1 MLSRLSALCW
11 LLAVLLGSSRGF
23 AADDAEWFKERI
35 EPILI
40 NRCFEC
46 HSHQTGKQRGG
57 LTLDSR
63 SGWATGGDSGPALVA
78 GKPDES
84 LIINAV
90 RHRDNDLKMPPDKKL
105 PDAEI
110 ALLEEWVKRGAP
122 DPRVID
128 PAKKPTAKDWWAT
141 KPLVRPTT
149 AVRGSAAIDG
159 FITAELEKHKLTLQP
174 EADRRTL
181 LRRLTFDLWGLP
193 PTREELA
200 DFINDTNPQAVEK
213 VVDRLLASPRYAERM
228 TRHWLDIVRF
238 GESHGFGMDL
248 PRHNAWPYRDYLL
261 TSFNVDKP
269 YARFVQEQIAAD
281 VLFADNPSLI
291 AALGFLAG
299 GPFNQS
305 ALVEQ
310 VDGTECKKIAL
321 NLDRDDMVSNVAT
334 TFLSITLHCARCHD
348 HKFDPVTQSD
358 YYRMQAVFA
367 GVVRGD
373 REYDADPSIVAQR
386 QQWTTA
392 RSKLESSGD
401 VAALNESER
410 AVLTQKLAAWRQAA
424 EQQERGWQTVEGMI
438 TAESAE
444 TVVKKLPDGSYL
456 FEGKLAETD
465 AYTVTLEPKFALP
478 IEALTGLRL
487 DVLTD
492 DSLPHKGPGRQPQN
506 GNLTVTEMKVSAV
519 TVAAPDKPVALKI
532 SRAVADF
539 NQQDWGVE
547 KSLDGNPGT
556 GWGIHPQEGRSHAA
570 VYEFAEPLV
579 LKDLAKIVVRIEQ
592 TSGRSH
598 LVGRLR
604 LAVTNTPKPA
614 DVVPMS
620 PDQRSVVAG
629 QLAADEKNLWKTV
642 GPRLV
647 DDILKALPPK
657 QVVWAIGSKIAP
669 LRNYRPPVEPY
680 PIHILQRGDFK
691 KPTLLVAPGGIDG
704 LPSLRPDFEI
714 VELKQEGERRAA
726 LAHWL
731 TDERN
736 PLTWRSIANRVW
748 RWHFGKGLVE
758 TPNDFGRMGGS
769 PSHPE
774 LLDWLAC
781 ELRDGGG
788 SLKSLHRQ
796 IVLSA
801 TYRQSVGSSRLATAI
816 TSEADAKNSVAKPTS
831 NEIAADIDAD
841 NRLLWRQ
848 NRQRLDSE
856 QLRDTILAV
865 SGRLDVSM
873 HGPSVKQFNMTTHD
887 PLRSPIIDYD
897 GFDPDSAPS
906 RRRAVYRFLFRNVN
920 DPLLESFDA
929 VDPSLSV
936 PQRAETTTPL
946 QALSLF
952 NNRFVLRHC
961 EHLAERL
968 QQETADPRSQIERA
982 FELLVAR
989 LPNDSERDAL
999 LAYSAEHGLANT
1011 CRVLLNCNEFLFVE

>member
-1 MLSRLSALCW
+1 MTNQRGCIVMLVIASW
-11 LLAVLLGSSRGF
+11 LGVAPLLV
-23 AADDAEWFKERI
+23 ADDAEWFKERI
-35 EPILI
+35 EPIFI
-40 NRCFEC
+40 NHCLDC
-46 HSHQTGKQRGG
+46 HSHQAGKLKGG

-63 SGWATGGDSGPALVA
+63 SGWVTGGDSGPAVVP

-84 LIINAV
+84 LLIKAV

-105 PDAEI
+105 SDTHI
-110 ALLEEWVKRGAP
+110 ALLEEWIKRGAP
-122 DPRVID
+122 DPRVLD
-128 PAKKPTAKDWWAT
+128 PAKKVMSTEWWAT
-141 KPLVRPTT
+141 QPLVKPN
-149 AVRGSAAIDG
+149 VRGQGSAVIDA
-159 FITAELEKHKLTLQP
+159 FIQAELAKRKLKPSP

-200 DFINDTNPQAVEK
+200 DFSDDSDPQALEK
-213 VVDRLLASPRYAERM
+213 VVDRLLASPRYGERM
-228 TRHWLDIVRF
+228 TRHWLDVVRF

-248 PRHNAWPYRDYLL
+248 PRFNAWPYRDYLL
-261 TSFNVDKP
+261 ASFNSDKP

-291 AALGFLAG
+291 PALGFLAG

-334 TFLSITLHCARCHD
+334 TILSITLHCARCHD
-348 HKFDPVTQSD
+348 HKFDPLTQTD

-373 REYDADPSIVAQR
+373 RDFDADPALANQR

-392 RSKLESSGD
+392 RSKLEALGD
-401 VAALNESER
+401 ITALSDSER
-410 AVLTQKLAAWRQAA
+410 GVLAQRMTAWRQAV
-424 EQQERGWQTVEGMI
+424 EQQERGWQTI
-438 TAESAE
+438 DAAIAAESPE
-444 TVVKKLPDGSYL
+444 TLINKLADGSFR

-465 AYTVTLEPKFALP
+465 AYTVTIEPKFSRP
-478 IEALTGLRL
+478 IDTLTGLRL

-492 DSLPHKGPGRQPQN
+492 ETLPFKGPGRQPSN
-506 GNLTVTEMKVSAV
+506 GNLTVTEFKISAV
-519 TVAAPDKPVALKI
+519 TTTTPDKPRAVKI
-532 SRAVADF
+532 SRAIADF

-547 KSLDGNPGT
+547 KSLDDNVGT
-556 GWGIHPQEGRSHAA
+556 GWGIHPQEGRSHVA
-570 VYEFAEPLV
+570 VYELAEPLALQNV
-579 LKDLAKIVVRIEQ
+579 EKIVVRIEQ

-598 LVGRLR
+598 LVGRLK
-604 LAVTNTPKPA
+604 LAVTNVPKPA

-620 PDQRSVVAG
+620 PDQRTNAID
-629 QLAADEKNLWKTV
+629 QLAADSVKLWKSV

-657 QVVWAIGSKIAP
+657 QTVWAVGSQIAP

-680 PIHILQRGDFK
+680 PIHILQRGDVK
-691 KPTLLVAPGGIDG
+691 RPTLLVAPGG
-704 LPSLRPDFEI
+704 LQHMPSLRADFEI
-714 VELKQEGERRAA
+714 VELKQEGERRAQ

-731 TDERN
+731 TDTRN
-736 PLTWRSIANRVW
+736 PLTWRSIANRMW
-748 RWHFGKGLVE
+748 RWHFGRGLVE
-758 TPNDFGRMGGS
+758 TSNDFGRMGGS

-788 SLKSLHRQ
+788 SLKSLHRT

-801 TYRQSVGSSRLATAI
+801 AYRQSVGCGREMRADGSRRDAVRVDPR
-816 TSEADAKNSVAKPTS
+816 SE
-831 NEIAADIDAD
+831 IDAD
-841 NRLLWRQ
+841 NRFIWRQ
-848 NRQRLDSE
+848 NRQRLDAE
-856 QLRDTILAV
+856 QLRDAILAT
-865 SGRLDVSM
+865 SGRLDLTM
-873 HGPSVKQFNMTTHD
+873 NGPSAKQFNMTIHD
-887 PLRSPIIDYD
+887 AARSPLIDYD
-897 GFDPDSAPS
+897 GFDPDSTPS

-920 DPLLESFDA
+920 DPLLETFDA

-968 QQETADPRSQIERA
+968 QQEAADPRGRIERA
-982 FELLVAR
+982 VELLLAR
-989 LPNDSERDAL
+989 FPSEGETQAL
-999 LAYSAEHGLANT
+999 TDYAAEHGLANT
-1011 CRVLLNCNEFLFVE
+1011 CRVLLNCNEFLFID

>member
-1 MLSRLSALCW
+1 MTKQHGCIGMLVIASWLGVARLL
-11 LLAVLLGSSRGF
+11 V
-23 AADDAEWFKERI
+23 ADDAEWFKERI
-35 EPILI
+35 EPIFVNHCL
-40 NRCFEC
+40 EC
-46 HSHQTGKQRGG
+46 HSHETGKLKGG

-63 SGWATGGDSGPALVA
+63 SGWATGGDSGPAVVP

-84 LIINAV
+84 LLIKAV
-90 RHRDNDLKMPPDKKL
+90 RHRDNDLKMPPEKKL
-105 PDAEI
+105 SDAHI

-122 DPRVID
+122 DPRILD
-128 PAKKPTAKDWWAT
+128 PAKKVASTEWWAT
-141 KPLVRPTT
+141 QPLVKPNV
-149 AVRGSAAIDG
+149 AGQGSAVVDT
-159 FITAELEKHKLTLQP
+159 FIKAKLEKHNLNP
-174 EADRRTL
+174 SPAADRRTL

-193 PTREELA
+193 PTREELT
-200 DFINDTNPQAVEK
+200 DFIHDSDPQAVEK
-213 VVDRLLASPRYAERM
+213 VVDRLLASPRYGERM
-228 TRHWLDIVRF
+228 TRHWLDVVRF

-248 PRHNAWPYRDYLL
+248 PRFNAWRYRDYLL
-261 TSFNVDKP
+261 AAFNSDKP

-281 VLFADNPSLI
+281 VLFADTPALI
-291 AALGFLAG
+291 PALGFLAG

-348 HKFDPVTQSD
+348 HKFDPLTQTD

-367 GVVRGD
+367 GVARGD
-373 REYDADPSIVAQR
+373 RDFDADPALASQR
-386 QQWTTA
+386 QQWTAA
-392 RSKLESSGD
+392 RNKLEATGD
-401 VAALNESER
+401 ITSLSDSER
-410 AVLTQKLAAWRQAA
+410 GVLTQKLTAWRQAVERQ
-424 EQQERGWQTVEGMI
+424 EQGWQTVEAAI
-438 TAESAE
+438 AAESPE
-444 TVVKKLPDGSYL
+444 TLIQKLPDGSYRV
-456 FEGKLAETD
+456 EGKLAETD
-465 AYTVTLEPKFALP
+465 TYTVSLEPKFPMP
-478 IEALTGLRL
+478 IETLTGLRL
-487 DVLTD
+487 EVLTD
-492 DSLPHKGPGRQPQN
+492 SSLPFNGPGRQPSN
-506 GNLTVTEMKVSAV
+506 GNLTVTELKISAV
-519 TVAAPDKPVALKI
+519 TRTTPNTPQALKI

-570 VYEFAEPLV
+570 VYELAEPLA
-579 LKDLAKIVVRIEQ
+579 LKDVAQIIVRIEQ

-598 LVGRLR
+598 LVGCLK
-604 LAVTNTPKPA
+604 LAVTNGLKPA

-620 PDQRSVVAG
+620 PDQRTA
-629 QLAADEKNLWKTV
+629 AADQLTADSVKQWKSV

-647 DDILKALPPK
+647 DDILNALPPK
-657 QVVWAIGSKIAP
+657 QTVWAIGSQIAP

-680 PIHILQRGDFK
+680 PIHILQRGDVK
-691 KPTLLVAPGGIDG
+691 RPTLLVAPGG
-704 LPSLRPDFEI
+704 LQHVPSLRPDFEL
-714 VELKQEGERRAA
+714 VELKQEGERRAQ

-731 TDERN
+731 TDTRN
-736 PLTWRSIANRVW
+736 PLTWRSIANRMW
-748 RWHFGKGLVE
+748 RWHFGRGLVE

-788 SLKSLHRQ
+788 SLKSLHRT

-801 TYRQSVGSSRLATAI
+801 AYRQAVGRRRVVQIDGSHHEEDQRDPR
-816 TSEADAKNSVAKPTS
+816 SE
-831 NEIAADIDAD
+831 IDAD
-841 NRLLWRQ
+841 NRFVWRQ
-848 NRQRLDSE
+848 NRQRLDAE
-856 QLRDTILAV
+856 QLRDAILAT
-865 SGRLDVSM
+865 SGRLDLTM
-873 HGPSVKQFNMTTHD
+873 NGPSVKQFNMTVHD
-887 PLRSPIIDYD
+887 TVRSPLIDYD

-906 RRRAVYRFLFRNVN
+906 RRRTVYRFLFRNVN
-920 DPLLESFDA
+920 DPLLETFDA

-968 QQETADPRSQIERA
+968 QHETADPGGRIERA
-982 FELLVAR
+982 FELLFAR
-989 LPNDSERDAL
+989 LPSDVETQAL
-999 LAYSAEHGLANT
+999 TAYAAEHGLANT
-1011 CRVLLNCNEFLFVE
+1011 CRILLNCNEFLFID